1 MCTVNEI
8 RTRVLLALILTFG
21 FLVTGCGGS
30 SGESASFESGGPE
43 TGTVAIVITDNPTDD
58 FDAIELTII
67 RIELLAAD

>member
-30 SGESASFESGGPE
+30 SGGSASFENGGPE

-58 FDAIELTII
+58 FDAIELTFI
-67 RIELLAAD
+67 RI